1 MTLQVTVVGNECIK
15 YFDALVIIMVLT
27 RFYTSLSTTVVMIKL
42 ALVKHYFEHQTAEI
56 ILLRN
61 TCIDTAKEK
70 LKYNLT
76 LYIFVWCPSVTNFS
90 IIDL

>member
-1 MTLQVTVVGNECIK
+1 
-15 YFDALVIIMVLT
+15 
-27 RFYTSLSTTVVMIKL
+27 MIKL

-61 TCIDTAKEK
+61 TYIDTAKEK